1 MKLWPMFLGLWLIL
15 NGLVSIANLSFR
27 YDDLIIGLIAVVAGI
42 LVMIRK

>member
-27 YDDLIIGLIAVVAGI
+27 YDDLIIGLIAVVAGV